1 MKLDYALKKAEN
13 LKRYFRGRKRGGDKK
28 PDARMRASALTVAG
42 LTAVSFFLCV
52 WAAGSTLLNQRVF
65 PQGTTV
71 NGFDIGG
78 LSYRHGLAVV
88 LNQNRTAIENMEVQ
102 LVHYGSFISLDAE
115 ELGIVVC
122 IEDLLSEACYSD
134 TGTTLESSVSAVM
147 SPKEGK
153 AIDIS
158 PLFDERRIQNTLQ
171 KALSESEVQS
181 ESPLPSAVRNVFF
194 LKQPVLQ
201 VRRQA
206 GASGEVALNVDTG
219 VLMQYAEGQ
228 PDSEQMRDVI
238 KSIDNSQVVPY
249 RETIEKYAKM
259 YDLDPA
265 FVTATAFS
273 ESSFRKTIRSS
284 AGAIGVMQIMPLT
297 GLWIAG
303 KIGITDYTVEMLLD
317 PDVNIHMGC
326 WYISYLMEKFHRN
339 EKTVSAAYYAGP
351 ARVEAWLA
359 DKQYS
364 RDGRNLDVIP
374 FERTRSFVERMA
386 IYYQIYINVFME
398 IEQEDKEAAGGS

>member
-13 LKRYFRGRKRGGDKK
+13 VKRFLRGGKGGK
-28 PDARMRASALTVAG
+28 PDARMRASAFAVAG
-42 LTAVSFFLCV
+42 LTAASFLLCV
-52 WAAGSTLLNQRVF
+52 WTAGSTLLNQRVF

-88 LNQNRTAIENMEVQ
+88 LNQNRSAIENMEVQ

-115 ELGIVVC
+115 ELGIAVC

-134 TGTTLESSVSAVM
+134 TETTLGSSVSAVM

-153 AIDIS
+153 AIDIT
-158 PLFDERRIQNTLQ
+158 PLFDERRIQSTLQ
-171 KALSESEVQS
+171 MALSQGDTGPG
-181 ESPLPSAVRNVFF
+181 SPLPSAVRNVFF
-194 LKQPVLQ
+194 IKQPVLQ
-201 VRRQA
+201 VRHQA
-206 GASGEVALNVDTG
+206 DVSGEVALNVDTG
-219 VLMQYAEGQ
+219 VLMQYAVGQ

-249 RETIEKYAKM
+249 RDTIEKYAEM
-259 YDLDPA
+259 YGLDPA

-273 ESSFRKTIRSS
+273 ESSFRQTVRSS

-303 KIGITDYTVEMLLD
+303 KIGLTDYTVEMLLD
-317 PDVNIHMGC
+317 PDVNIRMGC

-359 DKQYS
+359 DQRYS
-364 RDGRNLDVIP
+364 RDGKNLDVIP

-398 IEQEDKEAAGGS
+398 IEKEDKEAAGGS